1 MRSIRIRILATCV
14 IVLAAGVGGW
24 QLLPSRGEEPR
35 VITVGTTDDVSGLDP
50 AGSYDAGS
58 WSLYSNLYQSLLTFE
73 PRSAVPVPD
82 AASGCRFLGEKLR
95 TYQCELRSG
104 LTFSNGH
111 ALTAQDVKYSFDRM
125 RTVDVGDASSPKP
138 LFESL
143 ASVKVTGNRI
153 TFSLRTG
160 DATFPFKMATGAGA
174 IVDRSEYS
182 ANQLRTGD
190 TVVASG
196 PYVLKK
202 YKAGVRARLEPNP
215 SYQGAV
221 KKTRTPIEI
230 RYYKEAE
237 QLNAAWK
244 AKRIDV
250 THRKMPPE
258 VLAELGPGDR
268 DVRISESE
276 GSEIR
281 NLVFNLR
288 ESSPMSSRS
297 VRQAA
302 AWLID
307 RNKIAS
313 EVYHGTVEPLYSLIP
328 QGVTGHSTPYFDA
341 YPNPDRARAG
351 QLLRNAGVETP
362 VGITLGYSLG
372 GATRP
377 EAAELRE
384 QLQAGGLFKVRLA
397 EKAEWQDFQE
407 GYAAGAFDAFAI
419 GWLPDFPDPD
429 SFSQPLVGRG
439 SSLSNGYE
447 SERIEELILATQE
460 FSDRGRTARDFKE
473 LQETVAQDVPLV
485 PLWQTK
491 DFVLTDQDVRG
502 GQSLSDGT
510 GVWRLWELGWL

>member
-1 MRSIRIRILATCV
+1 MRSIRVRILATCV

-24 QLLPSRGEEPR
+24 QLLPSDGDRPR
-35 VITVGTTDDVSGLDP
+35 AITVGTTDDVSGLDP

-82 AASGCRFLGEKLR
+82 AASSCRFVGENLR
-95 TYQCELRSG
+95 TYQCELRTG
-104 LTFSNGH
+104 LTFSNGR

-125 RTVDVGDASSPKP
+125 RTVDVGDASSPKS

-143 ASVKVTGNRI
+143 ASVETAGNRI
-153 TFSLRTG
+153 TFKLRTG
-160 DATFPFKMATGAGA
+160 DATFPFKVATGAGA

-182 ANQLRTGD
+182 AKQLRTGD

-196 PYVLKK
+196 PYVLKD
-202 YKAGVRARLEPNP
+202 YKAGVSARLEPNP
-215 SYQGAV
+215 SYKGAV
-221 KKTRTPIEI
+221 KAAGTPVEI

-237 QLNAAWK
+237 QLDAAWK
-244 AKRIDV
+244 AKEVDV
-250 THRKMPPE
+250 THRQMPPK

-268 DVRISESE
+268 EVRINESE

-288 ESSPMSSRS
+288 DSSPMSSRS

-341 YPNPDRARAG
+341 YPNPDQARAE
-351 QLLRNAGVETP
+351 QLLRNAGLVPP
-362 VGITLGYSLG
+362 VKITLGYSLG

-384 QLQAGGLFKVRLA
+384 QLQAGGLFEVELA
-397 EKAEWQDFQE
+397 EKADTGATSRRGTPPEPSTRTRSAGSPTSPTRTTSASRWS
-407 GYAAGAFDAFAI
+407 AAAAASRTGTRAI
-419 GWLPDFPDPD
+419 G
-429 SFSQPLVGRG
+429 SR
-439 SSLSNGYE
+439 N
-447 SERIEELILATQE
+447 
-460 FSDRGRTARDFKE
+460 
-473 LQETVAQDVPLV
+473 
-485 PLWQTK
+485 
-491 DFVLTDQDVRG
+491 
-502 GQSLSDGT
+502 
-510 GVWRLWELGWL
+510 